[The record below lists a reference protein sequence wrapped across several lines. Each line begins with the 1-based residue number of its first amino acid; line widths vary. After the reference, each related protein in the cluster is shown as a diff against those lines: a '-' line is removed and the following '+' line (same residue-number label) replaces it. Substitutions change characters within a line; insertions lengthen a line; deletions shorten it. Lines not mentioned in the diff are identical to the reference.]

1 MDDLFIITIAG
12 RQILKGKK
20 ISTLNWKNKNN
31 NSALNR
37 GKFYY
42 VARTSALRTLQR
54 KCLSEKSRLLLFTAI
69 LYGGF
74 MSVSKVSPRNHNIIG
89 SLPKSH
95 ASMKNSYPHFQ

>member
-20 ISTLNWKNKNN
+20 ISTLNWKNKNKKN

-42 VARTSALRTLQR
+42 VACTGALRTLQR
-54 KCLSEKSRLLLFTAI
+54 KCLSEKVACYGLLPSCMEDLC
-69 LYGGF
+69 L
-74 MSVSKVSPRNHNIIG
+74 SV
-89 SLPKSH
+89 KS
-95 ASMKNSYPHFQ
+95 APQP